1 MRTIVFLIWILSF
14 GLTSWAQRISGGLS
28 YHYFYSKQLDRSIQ
42 LYNFNRPFLEN
53 KQSLFTHGASI
64 DAGYLFTNEKGWNHG
79 INCTYSFFGS
89 EGDNTD
95 YLNRFHLHQIN
106 LNYVLRFAQESPFF
120 GEVQLGI
127 ASSSLFRR
135 VDGEP
140 FLIDDSRSKS
150 LGIGGNIGLK
160 LAYSAVNRNKH
171 HLLPF
176 VYAGFAPYIYAPK
189 NEAVI
194 NATQELYTKNYMNAL
209 HLRLGLAYELDL

>member
-1 MRTIVFLIWILSF
+1 M
-14 GLTSWAQRISGGLS
+14 
-28 YHYFYSKQLDRSIQ
+28 
-42 LYNFNRPFLEN
+42 
-53 KQSLFTHGASI
+53 
-64 DAGYLFTNEKGWNHG
+64 
-79 INCTYSFFGS
+79 
-89 EGDNTD
+89 
-95 YLNRFHLHQIN
+95 HQIN

-135 VDGEP
+135 VNGEP